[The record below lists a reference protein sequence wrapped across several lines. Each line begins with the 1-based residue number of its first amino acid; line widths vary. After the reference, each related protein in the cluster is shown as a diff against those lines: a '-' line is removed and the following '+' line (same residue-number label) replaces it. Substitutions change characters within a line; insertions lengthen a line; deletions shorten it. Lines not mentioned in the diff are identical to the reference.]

1 MNMNIFIINIYE
13 IMVDVGEHG
22 GLINIV
28 LRSSLIAKVV
38 LVILLFFSVVSW
50 AIIVDKYLALKKA
63 KRDSRFFLRIFKN
76 SQNFREVLSQ
86 SQKWR
91 RSPFASMFIAGNN
104 ELQYQLDKMKE
115 GNPNFI
121 DSINKEAIRR
131 QLIRAANA
139 EIDKLQSQL
148 SFLATT
154 ASATPFIGLFG
165 TVIGI
170 INAFEEIGRLGSTD
184 LSVVAPGIA
193 EALIATA
200 MGLAAAIPAVIGY
213 NYCINQIRSFASDM
227 EDFAGEIITI
237 IEHYYKIE

>member
-1 MNMNIFIINIYE
+1 MNLIIINIYNLIPE
-13 IMVDVGEHG
+13 IGEHA
-22 GLINIV
+22 GLINLILRATFIAKIV
-28 LRSSLIAKVV
+28 LAV
-38 LVILLFFSVVSW
+38 LLFFSVVSW
-50 AIIVDKYLALKKA
+50 AIILDKYLSIKRA
-63 KRDSRFFLRIFKN
+63 KRDSRYFLKIFKN
-76 SQNFREVLSQ
+76 SQNFKEVLAH

-91 RSPFASMFIAGNN
+91 KSPFAAMFIAGNT
-104 ELQYQLDKMKE
+104 ELQYQLDRMRE
-115 GNPNFI
+115 GNPNPVL
-121 DSINKEAIRR
+121 SINIDAIKR
-131 QLIRAANA
+131 QLVRAANA
-139 EIDKLQSQL
+139 EVDKLQSQL

-170 INAFEEIGRLGSTD
+170 INAFEEIGRLGSSD

-213 NYCINQIRSFASDM
+213 NYCVNQIKSLASDM

-237 IEHYYKIE
+237 IEHFYKLA

>member
-1 MNMNIFIINIYE
+1 MNLIFISFYNIMPQVE
-13 IMVDVGEHG
+13 GHIGLVG
-22 GLINIV
+22 II
-28 LRSSLIAKVV
+28 LRSSLIAKLV
-38 LVILLFFSVVSW
+38 LAILLFFSVVSW
-50 AIIVDKYLALKKA
+50 AIIVDKYLALRRA
-63 KRDSRFFLRIFKN
+63 KRESRYFLRIFKN
-76 SQNFREVLSQ
+76 SQNFKEVILH

-91 RSPFASMFIAGNN
+91 RSPFASMFISGNS
-104 ELQYQLDKMKE
+104 ELEYQLERFKQD
-115 GNPNFI
+115 NPTIVNK
-121 DSINKEAIRR
+121 INIEAIKR
-131 QLIRAANA
+131 QLVRAANA

-170 INAFEEIGRLGSTD
+170 INAFEEIGRLGSSD

-213 NYCINQIRSFASDM
+213 NYCINQIRSFAADM
-227 EDFAGEIITI
+227 EDFASEIITI
-237 IEHYYKIE
+237 IEHYYKILQ